1 MKLGI
6 SESGKMERFVVGS
19 EFTYTSIAD
28 IPEIRGVVFE
38 VSKPTEPVT
47 RKVESVKNKLVK
59 KVLQMTDGNM
69 FYCIIAGG
77 YALNAFMGN
86 EVEYRGDIDL
96 WVIRKHPGVGTP
108 ADADVYINGIIKTIM
123 ELGGYNIQ
131 FNNSTSTPRKCS
143 PTSIQKNKYISVQYE
158 TRCLVRSLRSVN
170 FTLSKYYVYKKHR
183 VVEKITKD
191 FQIIL
196 KIFDNP
202 GQVIENFDVDVC
214 KIAYVPD
221 VLGIN
226 IPGVSENP
234 EIPGLYMIDGSA
246 VGPISG
252 KYNVLN
258 LNRYSGTYVQRLC
271 KYMNAGFALVMPT
284 LKYEDV
290 KETMQFLGGAL
301 VIRSTFVDGTNVDAG
316 KRVYV
321 QSLATNTGGAVK
333 ELYKSYTKIP
343 RTNQEILYLERIIPL
358 LTITDITD
366 RMRVLSY
373 GEIMKYVKLKYPNLY
388 TLMYIPHHRKVFS
401 AIANHSIYDTMLA
414 KYESLETDA
423 AKANYV
429 KNKSDLLDRIQA
441 EYISLYL
448 PDYVREFNTATDTS
462 EKRWNVSSD
471 LLFNF
476 SPVTEDQWFS

>member
-1 MKLGI
+1 
-6 SESGKMERFVVGS
+6 MERFVVGS
-19 EFTYTSIAD
+19 EFTYTSISD
-28 IPEIRGVVFE
+28 VSDVSDVSGISGVVFK
-38 VSKPTEPVT
+38 VSEPTEAVT
-47 RKVESVKNKLVK
+47 RKVDGVKNTLVQ
-59 KVLQMTDGNM
+59 KVLDMCNGDM

-86 EVEYRGDIDL
+86 ESGYRGDIDL
-96 WVIRKHPGVGTP
+96 WVIRKRPGVGTP
-108 ADADVYINGIIKTIM
+108 ADADVYINRVIATII

-143 PTSIQKNKYISVQYE
+143 PTSVRKNKYISVKYE

-170 FTLSKYYVYKKHR
+170 FTLSKYFVYKKR
-183 VVEKITKD
+183 KVVEKITKD

-214 KIAYVPD
+214 KIAYVS
-221 VLGIN
+221 
-226 IPGVSENP
+226 GVSENP

-258 LNRYSGTYVQRLC
+258 LNRFSATYIQRLC

-284 LKYEDV
+284 LSYERV
-290 KETMQFLGGAL
+290 QETMQFLGGTL
-301 VIRSTFVDGTNVDAG
+301 VIHSTRID
-316 KRVYV
+316 KHVYV
-321 QSLATNTGGAVK
+321 QSLATNVGGAVK

-343 RTNQEILYLERIIPL
+343 RTKQEILYLERIIPL
-358 LTITDITD
+358 LTITNVADE
-366 RMRVLSY
+366 MRVLRY
-373 GEIMKYVKLKYPNLY
+373 GEIMKCVKSKYPNLY
-388 TLMYIPHHRKVFS
+388 TLMYIPRHRKTFS
-401 AIANHSIYDTMLA
+401 AIMDHSVYDMMLV

-423 AKANYV
+423 AKANYI
-429 KNKSDLLDRIQA
+429 KNKSDLLVRIQA
-441 EYISLYL
+441 EYVSLYL
-448 PDYVREFNTATDTS
+448 PEYVREFNEATNTS
-462 EKRWNVSSD
+462 DKRWNVSSD

-476 SPVTEDQWFS
+476 SPVTDDQWFS